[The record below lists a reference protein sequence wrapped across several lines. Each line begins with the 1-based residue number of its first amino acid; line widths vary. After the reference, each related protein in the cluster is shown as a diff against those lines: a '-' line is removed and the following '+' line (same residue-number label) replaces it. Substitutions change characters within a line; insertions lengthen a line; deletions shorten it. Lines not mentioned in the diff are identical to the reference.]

1 MGQQSSEFVARL
13 DQHWSKP
20 PGVLAEAY
28 CQLCVEPYRSDPR
41 AEVTWLLNGVNV
53 FNEPAVE
60 CEERPSDT
68 SPEYEQL
75 GLNTL
80 NKHWPEA
87 KSAAARAALHSAKVA
102 WTGPLYFARAL
113 RDHLPPDILDRVVEL
128 ATSYQQLVSAPS
140 NVRQHCPFIRR
151 ARKPT
156 VPSKVQ
162 HNPNRKHGKKR
173 KKRCKN
179 KIKTWD
185 FYPLA
190 WSVAVCCLGPADGF
204 CFPNLIWLVLSLQFL
219 LYKVVCGQWCRQH
232 KPVSSIW
239 EIVCLLLH
247 WFNHLC
253 WVGSISRLHVSYFA
267 HWMSWKCEHS
277 TIFLSHHSCIGH

>member
-1 MGQQSSEFVARL
+1 MMSVVRDKWPLYVVTQDFSSRLPIQLDKLVLVTSSFAFARLACCCLGRSCHSWFDVLRVTHYSRCLPVGQQSSEIVARL

-28 CQLCVEPYRSDPR
+28 CQLCVESYRSDPH

-53 FNEPAVE
+53 FTEPTIE
-60 CEERPSDT
+60 CGERPLDT
-68 SPEYEQL
+68 SPGYEQL

-87 KSAAARAALHSAKVA
+87 RSAAARAALHSAKVA

-140 NVRQHCPFIRR
+140 NVRQHCPLIRR

-156 VPSKVQ
+156 VTSKVQ
-162 HNPNRKHGKKR
+162 NIPNRKRGKKR

-179 KIKTWD
+179 KTKT
-185 FYPLA
+185 
-190 WSVAVCCLGPADGF
+190 
-204 CFPNLIWLVLSLQFL
+204 
-219 LYKVVCGQWCRQH
+219 
-232 KPVSSIW
+232 
-239 EIVCLLLH
+239 
-247 WFNHLC
+247 
-253 WVGSISRLHVSYFA
+253 
-267 HWMSWKCEHS
+267 
-277 TIFLSHHSCIGH
+277 